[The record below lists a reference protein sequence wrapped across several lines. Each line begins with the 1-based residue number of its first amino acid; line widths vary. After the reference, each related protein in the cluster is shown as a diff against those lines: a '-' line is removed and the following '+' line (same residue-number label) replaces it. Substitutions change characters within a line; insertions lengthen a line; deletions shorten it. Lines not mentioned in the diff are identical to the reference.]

1 MGGRGSPAPT
11 LRFCHCIISI
21 SKIRTICILFLS
33 LRDVSGHRRTQ
44 LGAGAGGLEMGHFRR
59 KASCEQ
65 ER

>member
-1 MGGRGSPAPT
+1 MYT
-11 LRFCHCIISI
+11 LLGKLFNFIAYQ
-21 SKIRTICILFLS
+21 KELVCILFLS
-33 LRDVSGHRRTQ
+33 LRDVWGHRRTQ